1 MNSKERRVPKRWSE
15 EEDHILYEETQKQG
29 QSRQP
34 LFSNPAACLAEQSAR
49 VPHPLNVCWA
59 IELAGDTKD
68 WHRIA
73 AKLPGRT
80 NKDCRKRWVNKV
92 CGSLKKG
99 PWNKNEDECLLDAV
113 DRYGQRWTL
122 VANEVGFRSPDQCAK
137 RWQSKLDPN
146 LEHGRWTV
154 EEDELLLN
162 LVRENGREWK
172 MFQEQKFSRRS
183 TNELK
188 NRYTGLTRKTK
199 NTYNKGDS
207 LCVSPSSGSFN
218 LDYNTDLEDHS
229 IAGAYFNL
237 DGHNQSPREDS
248 VIESLIHQGLT
259 VDWVN
264 ALDNSNTWMDNFSH
278 RHRSLPEDI
287 LPGRY
292 MPESD
297 SLMDS
302 EKPPER
308 PPIIHKNATLTAS
321 ESEQVSGVTSSASW
335 PDLVFNPDIT
345 NRDATVVDSSYVMN
359 HNVLEDSILVSM
371 QTESCS
377 TSCTDENRAAEN
389 TQTPIESSVGRVTLV
404 IDGCNRDTLHSLLD
418 LTKSLRGKTKIEI
431 N

>member
-15 EEDHILYEETQKQG
+15 EEDRILYEETQKQ
-29 QSRQP
+29 
-34 LFSNPAACLAEQSAR
+34 
-49 VPHPLNVCWA
+49 
-59 IELAGDTKD
+59 ELAGDTKD

-113 DRYGQRWTL
+113 DRWTL

-146 LEHGRWTV
+146 LEHGGWTI

-207 LCVSPSSGSFN
+207 VCVSPSSGSFN
-218 LDYNTDLEDHS
+218 LDYNTDIEDHGM
-229 IAGAYFNL
+229 AGAYFNL

-248 VIESLIHQGLT
+248 VIDSLIHQGLT

-264 ALDNSNTWMDNFSH
+264 ALDNSNAWMDQFNH
-278 RHRSLPEDI
+278 RHNSIPEDI

-292 MPESD
+292 VPESD
-297 SLMDS
+297 SLMNS
-302 EKPPER
+302 EKPPKR
-308 PPIIHKNATLTAS
+308 PPIIHTNTNLTAS
-321 ESEQVSGVTSSASW
+321 ESEQVSGVTCSTSW
-335 PDLVFNPDIT
+335 PNLVFNPDIVD
-345 NRDATVVDSSYVMN
+345 RDAAVVDSNYAVN
-359 HNVLEDSILVSM
+359 HNVLEDSILISM
-371 QTESCS
+371 QTETCS
-377 TSCTDENRAAEN
+377 TSCTDESRAAEN
-389 TQTPIESSVGRVTLV
+389 TQTPIESSVGRVTVV

>member
-1 MNSKERRVPKRWSE
+1 MNSKERRIPKRWSE
-15 EEDHILYEETQKQG
+15 EEDRILYEETQKQ
-29 QSRQP
+29 
-34 LFSNPAACLAEQSAR
+34 
-49 VPHPLNVCWA
+49 
-59 IELAGDTKD
+59 ELAGDTKD

-99 PWNKNEDECLLDAV
+99 PWNKNEDESLLDAV
-113 DRYGQRWTL
+113 DRWAL

-146 LEHGRWTV
+146 LEHGRWTL

-188 NRYTGLTRKTK
+188 NRHTGLTRKAK
-199 NTYNKGDS
+199 ITYSKGDS
-207 LCVSPSSGSFN
+207 VCLSPSSGSFN
-218 LDYNTDLEDHS
+218 LDYSTDIEDHGMT
-229 IAGAYFNL
+229 GAHFNL
-237 DGHNQSPREDS
+237 DGHTRISREDL
-248 VIESLIHQGLT
+248 VIDSLIHQGLT

-264 ALDNSNTWMDNFSH
+264 ALDNSSTWMDEFSH
-278 RHRSLPEDI
+278 RHNPIPDDI
-287 LPGRY
+287 LPGGY

-297 SLMDS
+297 SLMNS
-302 EKPPER
+302 EKSCKR
-308 PPIIHKNATLTAS
+308 PPIIHKNTTLTAS
-321 ESEQVSGVTSSASW
+321 EPEQVPGVTSSASW
-335 PDLVFNPDIT
+335 PDLVFNPDIVT
-345 NRDATVVDSSYVMN
+345 RDAAVVDSSYVMN
-359 HNVLEDSILVSM
+359 HNILEDSLLISM
-371 QTESCS
+371 QTESCN
-377 TSCTDENRAAEN
+377 TSCTDESRAAEN
-389 TQTPIESSVGRVTLV
+389 IQAPIESSVGRVTLV

-418 LTKSLRGKTKIEI
+418 LTKSLKGKTKIEI